1 MFRRDRLLGALAVFA
16 AVGACHAAPGAA
28 QKRTRG
34 VGAEERSLRP
44 ADDTLALNPTEQA
57 AVLKVVAPFRPR
69 TRYETLLNGGRIT
82 LVVVRADTVARQA
95 IRSYL
100 HDVMTAF
107 RRDDFERY
115 FKTSTGDVPG
125 RAGLRARRSLVVYEF
140 RALPWGGEVYLLTG
154 DSTARESIRQFIQYQ
169 RLINTP
175 S

>member
-1 MFRRDRLLGALAVFA
+1 MFRRDRLLGALALI
-16 AVGACHAAPGAA
+16 AVVGVCRAEPGAA
-28 QKRTRG
+28 QKPKRG
-34 VGAEERSLRP
+34 VGAKEQSLRP
-44 ADDTLALNPTEQA
+44 GDDTVALNPAERA
-57 AVLKVVAPFRPR
+57 AILKLVAPFRPR
-69 TRYETLLNGGRIT
+69 TRYESIYNGGRIS
-82 LVVVRADTVARQA
+82 LVAVRADTVARQA